1 MSSFWVFP
9 GQGAQQPGMLRQLP
23 DEEPI
28 RDCLSEASDAL
39 GEDVLLLD
47 SAQALQ
53 STRAVQLCLLIAGV
67 SSARVLQAQGCAP
80 DTVAGLSIGAYPAA
94 VVAGSLSFADAV
106 QLVALR
112 GELMQNAYPE
122 GYGMT
127 AIIGLD
133 QTSVEA
139 LVADVHGP
147 ESPVYLANINADN
160 QFVIAGSI
168 EAMADVARLAKASGA
183 ATVKRLA
190 VSVPSHCALLEQ
202 PAQALAEAFANV
214 TIKAPAV
221 RYLSGSTARPMMTAD
236 KLRDDLA
243 FNMCRV
249 IDWRSTVQTA
259 YERGARLQIEF
270 PPGTVLTGLARKVF
284 EQGTAVA
291 FQGARLDSLVALSRE
306 EGSRNP

>member
-9 GQGAQQPGMLRQLP
+9 GQGAQQPGMLNQLP
-23 DEEPI
+23 DEQSM

-47 SAQALQ
+47 SEQALQ

-67 SSARVLQAQGCAP
+67 ASARLLQTQGCVP

-106 QLVALR
+106 RLVALR
-112 GELMQNAYPE
+112 GELMQSAYPQ

-133 QTSVEA
+133 QTAVEA
-139 LVADVHGP
+139 LVAEVHGP
-147 ESPVYLANINADN
+147 QQPMYLANINAES
-160 QFVIAGSI
+160 QFVIAGSA
-168 EAMADVARLAKASGA
+168 EAMADVARLAKVSGA

-221 RYLSGSTARPMMTAD
+221 RYLSGSTARPMLTAD

-306 EGSRNP
+306 EGSRHL